1 MEEGIRFERMVG
13 RPTSVFKTDGL
24 NHSPNP
30 PKYGRRESNP
40 QIADFKSDASAV
52 PPLPHK
58 YPDRDSNPDKVNQNH
73 LCYRYTIGVKKVGPR
88 TLAIS
93 CSPLGLGLITPR
105 YVKESVPSFISGLY
119 RFRLIRTHSGH
130 PRDLGL
136 TSKPVVLL
144 ARLCVLT
151 ASSRKPVQPLH
162 TVRFIDFALCTLHAY
177 LWTRTRF
184 RGNEPHGLV
193 I

>member
-73 LCYRYTIGVKKVGPR
+73 LCYRYTIGVKEGNDT
-88 TLAIS
+88 TLTLPVA
-93 CSPLGLGLITPR
+93 CEPLCMHLHHVSIKRSALGHLL
-105 YVKESVPSFISGLY
+105 SV
-119 RFRLIRTHSGH
+119 
-130 PRDLGL
+130 
-136 TSKPVVLL
+136 VVLL
-144 ARLCVLT
+144 AL
-151 ASSRKPVQPLH
+151 
-162 TVRFIDFALCTLHAY
+162 
-177 LWTRTRF
+177 
-184 RGNEPHGLV
+184 G
-193 I
+193 